1 MASKPSKKKLS
12 KLERSLS
19 KNLKTDSDEQLL
31 QVRELLVQMAEKPSK
46 QVVITSYPSC
56 NSVI

>member
-1 MASKPSKKKLS
+1 MASNTSTKKLS
-12 KLERSLS
+12 ELERALS

-46 QVVITSYPSC
+46 QIVITSYPSC